1 MSTEIYDNKFD
12 FLKEKLYLTGNSL
25 KLIAIIAMTIDH
37 LSWMGIE
44 EYSQAMASSH
54 IISFHN

>member
-44 EYSQAMASSH
+44 EYSQAMDS
-54 IISFHN
+54 